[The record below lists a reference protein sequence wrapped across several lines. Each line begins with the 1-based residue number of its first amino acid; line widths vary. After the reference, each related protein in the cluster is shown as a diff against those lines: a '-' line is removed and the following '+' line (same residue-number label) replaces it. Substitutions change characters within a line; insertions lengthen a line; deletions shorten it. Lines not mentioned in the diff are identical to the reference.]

1 MKVLIKDGLVI
12 DPKNKRNSQLDILL
26 EDGIITKIK
35 KNINETYDY
44 LLDAKNYIVS
54 PAFVDLHT
62 NFCDPGVT
70 VREDL
75 KSGSLS
81 AIKGGYGFVVLGTD
95 NKPAP
100 SECNVIDYIMR
111 YREIMP
117 LSIFPCGAVTVSKK
131 GEELADLQF
140 LYNHG
145 VVGFF
150 DGLRPIKDKELLKEA
165 LIKAKTI
172 GIPLALY
179 SGSLDGVKVRGIN
192 EGKVSAKLGI
202 KDAEREEDEAKD
214 LYENITVL
222 KDTGATIDF
231 CYITT
236 KESIELIS
244 ITKKNL
250 KNVYAEVP
258 ALNLILTEK
267 ALEKSG
273 SLAKVVPSLKSE
285 SNRKALIKALKDKE
299 IDIISSNHTPCTED
313 EKNEK
318 LKNAT
323 NGAIGLETML
333 GICGKVLVHSKE
345 LTWSEVIEKICV
357 NPAKLYG
364 IEEYGAG
371 SINEGDY
378 ANITIFDPDEKWTLE
393 VDDIASKS
401 KNTPLIGVP
410 LIGKVKYTICDGKL
424 VYRDIPKP
432 KEELEEVEEVNVKRK
447 KSK

>member
-12 DPKNKRNSQLDILL
+12 DPKNKRHSQLDILL
-26 EDGIITKIK
+26 DDGIITKIK
-35 KNINETYDY
+35 SNITDKYDY
-44 LLDAKNYIVS
+44 LVDAKDYIVS

-117 LSIFPCGAVTVSKK
+117 LSIFPCGAITESKK
-131 GEELADLQF
+131 GEKLADLQF
-140 LYNHG
+140 LFNHG

-150 DGLRPIKDKELLKEA
+150 DGLRPIVDKELLKEA
-165 LIKAKTI
+165 LKKVKEL
-172 GIPLALY
+172 GCPLAIY
-179 SGSLDGVKVRGIN
+179 SGNLDGVKVRGIN
-192 EGKVSAKLGI
+192 DGKVAQKLGI
-202 KDAEREEDEAKD
+202 KNAEKSEDEATD
-214 LYENITVL
+214 LYENIKVL
-222 KDTGATIDF
+222 KDIGATIDF

-236 KESIELIS
+236 KESIELIN

-250 KNVYAEVP
+250 DNVYAEVP

-273 SLAKVVPSLKSE
+273 TLAKVVPSLKTE
-285 SNRKALIKALKDKE
+285 SDRKALVEALKNGD
-299 IDIISSNHTPCTED
+299 IDIIASNHAPCTEA
-313 EKNEK
+313 EKEEK

-323 NGAIGLETML
+323 NGAIGLETTL
-333 GICGKVLVHSKE
+333 GICGKVLVATKI
-345 LTWSEVIEKICV
+345 LTWDEVIEKIAV
-357 NPAKLYG
+357 NPAKLYQL
-364 IEEYGAG
+364 EEYGAG
-371 SINEGDY
+371 SIQEGDY
-378 ANITIFDPDEKWTLE
+378 ANLTIFDPNEKWALQE
-393 VDDIASKS
+393 EDIASKS
-401 KNTPLIGVP
+401 HNTPLIDVQ
-410 LIGKVKYTICDGKL
+410 LLGKVKYTICDGKL
-424 VYRDIPKP
+424 VYRDIPKS
-432 KEELEEVEEVNVKRK
+432 EETEEVNDTK